1 MNKNKVLIASLLMA
15 LLYLIVAISEW
26 TRLFNTRAAGWS
38 SLFALT
44 TVKGLIP
51 SIVLVFIG
59 MIMSVKAYKR
69 NKRSIAVVS
78 VIVYLCGAL
87 IGTQWGIL
95 LIPAAVLGLIAIIQ
109 MGIQAKKAKTATED
123 LLP

>member
-15 LLYLIVAISEW
+15 LLYLIAAFSEW
-26 TRLFNTRAAGWS
+26 IRLFNNRAAGWS

-44 TVKGLIP
+44 TVNGLIP
-51 SIVLVFIG
+51 SLLLVFVG
-59 MIMSVKAYKR
+59 MILSVKAYKK
-69 NKRSIAVVS
+69 NKRSSAVVS
-78 VIVYLCGAL
+78 VILYLSGAL

-95 LIPAAVLGLIAIIQ
+95 LIPAVILGLVAFIQ

>member
-26 TRLFNTRAAGWS
+26 IRLFNTRAAGWS

-44 TVKGLIP
+44 TVNGLIP
-51 SIVLVFIG
+51 SLVLVFVG
-59 MIMSVKAYKR
+59 MIMSVKAFNR

-78 VIVYLCGAL
+78 VILYLSGAL
-87 IGTQWGIL
+87 MGTQWGIL
-95 LIPAAVLGLIAIIQ
+95 LIPAATLGLIAIIQ
-109 MGIQAKKAKTATED
+109 MGIQAKKAKTETED